1 MIKIR
6 HIAAI
11 LCVVSFL
18 LLPGCQEKGG
28 QNKST
33 DANEEIVCP
42 MLYQKHDS
50 FINALTFI
58 DMPEDRMETS
68 LSFVSKAGGKLA
80 DQLQLV
86 FANKL
91 FSLRKSKE
99 IDMFISLLSDGT
111 KKQLND
117 DDNNKRMVH
126 QNIRGIKDGTFLYGE
141 YDCKF
146 FATFREFTEKDRDIL
161 KKHVSFAE
169 NPSHVIHYWLF
180 PVPRPGYSLIGT
192 TFCLIESEGSYK
204 IVTET
209 LLHGEI
215 TTAPRKQRTS
225 GPKEYGIV
233 AFEQIDDAYTR
244 PNVWK
249 YRWDIELNLDESEDN
264 AFEILKLTKVISG
277 QDDTGLH
284 PSISK
289 QVLVE
294 ESVFEKYRY
303 KELKFTFRI
312 GTSAPINRFKKYGQR
327 LTGWIYGISIASI
340 FKSEFMFFP
349 GENIANVKVN
359 KQGCFVDSDLEF
371 ISFETAKEN
380 VQYLHRVILRKKPII
395 SNADL

>member
-1 MIKIR
+1 
-6 HIAAI
+6 
-11 LCVVSFL
+11 
-18 LLPGCQEKGG
+18 
-28 QNKST
+28 
-33 DANEEIVCP
+33 
-42 MLYQKHDS
+42 
-50 FINALTFI
+50 
-58 DMPEDRMETS
+58 
-68 LSFVSKAGGKLA
+68 
-80 DQLQLV
+80 
-86 FANKL
+86 
-91 FSLRKSKE
+91 
-99 IDMFISLLSDGT
+99 MFISLLSDGT
-111 KKQLND
+111 KKQLN

-126 QNIRGIKDGTFLYGE
+126 QNIRGIKDGTFLYDE
-141 YDCKF
+141 YDVKF

-180 PVPRPGYSLIGT
+180 PKPKYMLIGT
-192 TFCLIESEGSYK
+192 TFYLIESEGSYK

-215 TTAPRKQRTS
+215 TAAPGKQRTS

-249 YRWDIELNLDESEDN
+249 YRWDIELSLDESEDN

-289 QVLVE
+289 QVLIE

-312 GTSAPINRFKKYGQR
+312 GTSAPVNKFKKYGQR

-340 FKSEFMFFP
+340 SKSEFMFFP
-349 GENIANVKVN
+349 GENITNVKVN

-371 ISFETAKEN
+371 ISFETTKED

-395 SNADL
+395 PEADL

>member
-11 LCVVSFL
+11 LCLASLFL
-18 LLPGCQEKGG
+18 LPACQKKNQESKP
-28 QNKST
+28 T
-33 DANEEIVCP
+33 DVNEEIVCP

-58 DMPEDRMETS
+58 DTPEDKMETS
-68 LSFVSKAGGKLA
+68 LSFVSKVGGKLA
-80 DQLQLV
+80 DQRQLV

-91 FSLRKSKE
+91 FSLRKSKDV
-99 IDMFISLLSDGT
+99 DMFISLLSDGT

-117 DDNNKRMVH
+117 DNNKRMVH
-126 QNIRGIKDGTFLYGE
+126 HHIREIKDGTFLYDE
-141 YDCKF
+141 YDSKF

-161 KKHVSFAE
+161 KKHVSFAK

-180 PVPRPGYSLIGT
+180 PKPKYMLIGT
-192 TFCLIESEGSYK
+192 TFYLIESEGSYK
-204 IVTET
+204 IVPET

-215 TTAPRKQRTS
+215 TAAPRKRRTS
-225 GPKEYGIV
+225 DRKEYDIV

-249 YRWDIELNLDESEDN
+249 YRWDIELSLDESEDN

-289 QVLVE
+289 QFLIK

-312 GTSAPINRFKKYGQR
+312 GTSAPKNRFKKYGQR
-327 LTGWIYGISIASI
+327 LTGWIYGISIANI

-349 GENIANVKVN
+349 GENIANVRVN
-359 KQGCFVDSDLEF
+359 KQGCFVDSELEF

-380 VQYLHRVILRKKPII
+380 VKYEHKVILRKKPII
-395 SNADL
+395 PKADL

>member
-6 HIAAI
+6 YIAAI
-11 LCVVSFL
+11 FCLASLFL
-18 LLPGCQEKGG
+18 LPACQKKNQESKP
-28 QNKST
+28 T
-33 DANEEIVCP
+33 DVNEEIVCP

-58 DMPEDRMETS
+58 DTPEDRMETS
-68 LSFVSKAGGKLA
+68 LSFVSKVGGKLA
-80 DQLQLV
+80 DQRQLV

-99 IDMFISLLSDGT
+99 VDMFISLLSDGT

-117 DDNNKRMVH
+117 DNNKRMVH
-126 QNIRGIKDGTFLYGE
+126 QYIREIKDGTFLYDE
-141 YDCKF
+141 YDVKF

-180 PVPRPGYSLIGT
+180 PKPKYMLIGT
-192 TFCLIESEGSYK
+192 TFYLIESEGSYK
-204 IVTET
+204 IVPET

-215 TTAPRKQRTS
+215 TPAAKKQKAS

-249 YRWDIELNLDESEDN
+249 YRWDIELSLDESEDN

-289 QVLVE
+289 QVLIE

-303 KELKFTFRI
+303 KELKFKFRV
-312 GTSAPINRFKKYGQR
+312 GGNAPVNRFKKYGQR
-327 LTGWIYGISIASI
+327 LTGWIYGIFIAGI

-371 ISFETAKEN
+371 ISFETAKED

>member
-1 MIKIR
+1 MIKPR
-6 HIAAI
+6 QIAAI

-33 DANEEIVCP
+33 DADEEIVCP

-58 DMPEDRMETS
+58 DTPEDRMKTS
-68 LSFVSKAGGKLA
+68 LSFVSKVGGKLA
-80 DQLQLV
+80 DQRQLV

-99 IDMFISLLSDGT
+99 VDMFISLLSDGT

-117 DDNNKRMVH
+117 DNNKRMVH
-126 QNIRGIKDGTFLYGE
+126 HHIREIKDGTFLYDE
-141 YDCKF
+141 YDVKF

-180 PVPRPGYSLIGT
+180 PKPKYMLIGT
-192 TFCLIESEGSYK
+192 TFYLIESEGSYK

-215 TTAPRKQRTS
+215 TAAPGKQRTS

-249 YRWDIELNLDESEDN
+249 YRWDIELSLDESEN
-264 AFEILKLTKVISG
+264 NTLEILKITRVISG

-289 QVLVE
+289 QVLIE

-312 GTSAPINRFKKYGQR
+312 GTSAPKNRFKKYGER

-349 GENIANVKVN
+349 GENNANVKVN
-359 KQGCFVDSDLEF
+359 KDGNFIGSELEF
-371 ISFETAKEN
+371 ISFETTKED